1 MQAFWLL
8 QRDRRAFCVY
18 SQKGISLGFVF
29 LSKTNKKDIGVK
41 TAVTK
46 GKKPKNRENRTF

>member
-41 TAVTK
+41 MAATK